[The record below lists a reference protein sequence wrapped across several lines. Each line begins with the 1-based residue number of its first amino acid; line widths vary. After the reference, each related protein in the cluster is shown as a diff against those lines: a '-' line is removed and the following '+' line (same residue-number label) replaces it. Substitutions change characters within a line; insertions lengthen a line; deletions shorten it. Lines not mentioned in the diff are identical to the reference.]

1 MLTKKTVLPTGW
13 YEYTA
18 YTDNMK
24 QTKITYLDEEIDAPQ
39 VWSFAQIEI
48 IDSKQFILFGKF
60 I

>member
-1 MLTKKTVLPTGW
+1 MLTKKITLASGE

-24 QTKITYLDEEIDAPQ
+24 QTKIICPEHDSAPEIGN
-39 VWSFAQIEI
+39 FAQVEI

-60 I
+60 V

>member
-1 MLTKKTVLPTGW
+1 MLTKKTALSTEW

-24 QTKITYLDEEIDAPQ
+24 QTKITYLGEEIQSPQ
-39 VWSFAQIEI
+39 VWTFAQIEI